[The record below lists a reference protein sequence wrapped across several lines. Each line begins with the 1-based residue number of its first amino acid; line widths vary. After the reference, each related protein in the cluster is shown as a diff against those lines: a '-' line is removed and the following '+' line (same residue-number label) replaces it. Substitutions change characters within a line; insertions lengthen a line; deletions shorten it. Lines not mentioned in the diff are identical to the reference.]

1 MPLGKYGFPCG
12 LFSFL
17 SFQNPLQIS
26 VNRFRLIPRNS
37 SFLIFGADLVPTRC
51 RYEMPVLKLTK
62 KNVDGLEPGER
73 TYLARDAELKGFAV
87 RVGPTGA
94 KSWVVCYR
102 PPPGGRGV
110 REKVV
115 TLGQTST
122 LTPDQARRAAADML
136 ARVRLGADPAE
147 DKTKSRKALTVAEMI
162 DRFDSDHVAIMVKPK
177 TAVTH
182 RYALAELKQAHGNLK
197 AEKLT
202 RSHLAALH
210 SQSASRPY
218 SANRALAVWAK
229 LYSWGASSG
238 YVPEGKNPTRG
249 IAKYK
254 ESSRERFLSTAE
266 LSRIGEALTEAE
278 GDGLPWR
285 AADPSGPKARHLARP
300 ENRIIRFDPA
310 AIAALRL
317 LILTGCRLRE
327 ILHLQWHEVDIER
340 GLLFLGDS
348 KTGAKTV
355 VLNAPAMA
363 ILNALPNRGP
373 YVIPGGKPGAPRADL
388 KRLWDAVTARAE
400 LQGVR
405 IHDLRH
411 TFASFGAGGG
421 LGLPIVGKL
430 LGHTQTATTARYA
443 HLDADPLRRAAD
455 KIGAEI
461 SAALDGRKPE
471 TVTPIRKVG
480 Q

>member
-1 MPLGKYGFPCG
+1 M
-12 LFSFL
+12 
-17 SFQNPLQIS
+17 
-26 VNRFRLIPRNS
+26 
-37 SFLIFGADLVPTRC
+37 T
-51 RYEMPVLKLTK
+51 VLKLTK
-62 KNVDGLEPGER
+62 KSVDGLEPGPR
-73 TYLARDAELKGFAV
+73 PYIVRDAELKGFAV
-87 RVGPTGA
+87 RVGTTG
-94 KSWVVCYR
+94 KSWAVCYR
-102 PPPGGRGV
+102 PAPGGRSV
-110 REKVV
+110 RERVV
-115 TLGQTST
+115 TLGSTTT

-147 DKTKSRKALTVAEMI
+147 EKTKSRKAMTVAELI
-162 DRFDSDHVAIMVKPK
+162 DRFDADHVAVRVKPK
-177 TAVTH
+177 TAETH
-182 RYALAELKQAHGNLK
+182 RYALAELKQAHGNIK

-229 LYSWGASSG
+229 LYSWGASTG
-238 YVPEGKNPTRG
+238 NVPEGKNPTRG

-266 LSRIGEALTEAE
+266 LARIGEALTDAE
-278 GDGLPWR
+278 IDGLPWR
-285 AADPSGPKARHLARP
+285 GADPSGPKARHLARP

-310 AIAALRL
+310 AVAALRL

-327 ILHLQWHEVDIER
+327 ILNLQWHEVDMER
-340 GLLFLGDS
+340 GLLFLSDS

-355 VLNAPAMA
+355 VLNAPAMD
-363 ILNALPNRGP
+363 ILNALPQRGP
-373 YVIPGGKPGAPRADL
+373 FVIPGGKQDRPRADL

-430 LGHTQTATTARYA
+430 LGHTQSSTTARYA
-443 HLDADPLRRAAD
+443 HLDADPLRRASNQ
-455 KIGAEI
+455 IGAEI
-461 SAALDGRKPE
+461 SAALDGKNKTKKE
-471 TVTPIRKVG
+471 
-480 Q
+480 

>member
-1 MPLGKYGFPCG
+1 M
-12 LFSFL
+12 
-17 SFQNPLQIS
+17 
-26 VNRFRLIPRNS
+26 
-37 SFLIFGADLVPTRC
+37 A
-51 RYEMPVLKLTK
+51 VLKLTK
-62 KNVDGLEPGER
+62 KNVDGLEPGSK
-73 TYLARDAELKGFAV
+73 TYIARDSELKGFGV

-94 KSWVVCYR
+94 KSWVACYR

-122 LTPDQARRAAADML
+122 LTPDQARRAAAEML
-136 ARVRLGADPAE
+136 ARVRLGDDPGAE
-147 DKTKSRKALTVAEMI
+147 KSKHRKAPTVAELI
-162 DRFDSDHVAIMVKPK
+162 DRFDTEYVAVFVKPK

-182 RYALAELKQAHGNLK
+182 RYALGELREAHGTLK

-202 RSHLAALH
+202 RAHLAALH
-210 SQSASRPY
+210 SKSSNRPY
-218 SANRALAVWAK
+218 SANRALAVWSK
-229 LYSWGASSG
+229 LYSWGVASG
-238 YVPEGKNPTRG
+238 HVPEGKNPAKG
-249 IAKYK
+249 ITKYK
-254 ESSRERFLSTAE
+254 EQGRERFLSTAE

-278 GDGLPWR
+278 SDGLPWR
-285 AADPSGPKARHLARP
+285 GADPSGPKARHLARP

-310 AIAALRL
+310 AVAALRL

-348 KTGAKTV
+348 KTGAKTI

-363 ILNALPNRGP
+363 ILNALPNRGA
-373 YVIPGGKPGAPRADL
+373 YVIPGGKPGTPRADL

-430 LGHTQTATTARYA
+430 LGHTQSATTARYA
-443 HLDADPLRRAAD
+443 HLDADPLRRAANQ
-455 KIGAEI
+455 IGAEI
-461 SAALDGRKPE
+461 SAALDGKK
-471 TVTPIRKVG
+471 TN
-480 Q
+480 